1 MENFDPAAIV
11 PKEKLWVLHG
21 GAPISLDSREMTADL
36 AQFDDAF
43 VQSII
48 QGSYLADVL
57 MLKFRDP
64 STFVAG
70 ELHLHSEVWSKIS
83 KSTPDYPQSSEILH
97 WILHKV
103 DIGEYFA
110 PFKGSYKGQN
120 YNCSRPPPRIF
131 SNHPSCKPY
140 ADFISRTI
148 LDRLRSGAISLWGKV
163 GQVDSPHLVLPLKV
177 EPSKPRLCNDDRF
190 LNFEWSTDHLD

>member
-1 MENFDPAAIV
+1 
-11 PKEKLWVLHG
+11 
-21 GAPISLDSREMTADL
+21 MTANL
-36 AQFDDAF
+36 AQFNDAF

-48 QGSYLADVL
+48 QGSSLADVR

-70 ELHLHSEVWSKIS
+70 ELHRHSEVWSKIS

-110 PFKGSYKGQN
+110 PSKGSYKGQN

-131 SNHPSCKPY
+131 SNHPYCEPVNY
-140 ADFISRTI
+140 YSRTI
-148 LDRLRSGAISLWGKV
+148 LDRLCSGAISLWGKV
-163 GQVDSPHLVLPLKV
+163 RQVHPHT
-177 EPSKPRLCNDDRF
+177 LCY
-190 LNFEWSTDHLD
+190 HLQ